1 MRRLVTDIGLWA
13 LFAIPV
19 AYAWP
24 GHNAYPFWLLLIG
37 LAGLGAAV
45 AVSRRYPLASLFIT
59 VSLTAIDGNFSFALP
74 VISYLVGRRMA
85 SIRPAAIGFAAIVVL
100 VSPYVLLRG
109 GFLTWASLAGV
120 LVYAG
125 LFPWLIGRY
134 RRQQLDLVAAGWE
147 HAEQLERE
155 QRILADQ
162 VRLRERTRIAEDMH
176 DSLGHELSLIAL
188 RAGALEIAPDL
199 DERHQAAAASLRAS
213 AGAATERLREII
225 GVLRDDTSPAPTR
238 PVDEDVTELVR
249 RAKDSGMAVDLAT
262 TPPSSPI
269 PPMVDRAVH
278 RLVQEALTNANKYAP
293 GAAVTVDI
301 HHTDTDVTVTV
312 RNAPPPAGPLPSTF
326 RTAGSLPGTFR
337 GTGSARAPDDAAPG
351 PAAGGGQ
358 GLAGLRER
366 VRLTGGA
373 FDTGPTSDGGFRVT
387 ARMPYAGGT
396 VTPAPVE
403 TASADR
409 RRLAQLRARRGLVT
423 AVAVPAGI
431 GAVLGAVAVGY
442 YVYATTSAVL
452 SPRDYAALTTGQDLA
467 AVERVLPRREM
478 LDPPT
483 RDEPAGATCQYY
495 RSHGEILNAQ
505 LDVYQLC
512 FRDGHLLSKQI
523 IPLGL

>member
-1 MRRLVTDIGLWA
+1 MRRLATDIGLWA
-13 LFAIPV
+13 LLAFPV
-19 AYAWP
+19 AFSWP
-24 GHNAYPFWLLLIG
+24 GHNAYPLWLLVVG

-45 AVSRRYPLASLFIT
+45 AVSRRYPLASLFIA

-74 VISYLVGRRMA
+74 VVSYLVGRRMA
-85 SIRPAAIGFAAIVVL
+85 GIRPAAIGFTAIVVL
-100 VSPYVLLRG
+100 LSPFILIRS

-134 RRQQLDLVAAGWE
+134 RRQQLDLVAAGRE
-147 HAEQLERE
+147 LAEQLERE

-188 RAGALEIAPDL
+188 RAGALELAPDL
-199 DERHQAAAASLRAS
+199 NEQHRAAAASLRSS

-225 GVLRDDTSPAPTR
+225 GVLRDDSSPAPTR
-238 PVDEDVTELVR
+238 PADEDVTELVR
-249 RAKDSGMAVDLAT
+249 RAKDSGMAVDLTT
-262 TPPSSPI
+262 TPPPTPV

-278 RLVQEALTNANKYAP
+278 RLVQETLTNANKYAP

-301 HHTDTDVTVTV
+301 RHTDTDVTVSV
-312 RNAPPPAGPLPSTF
+312 RNAPPPAGPLP
-326 RTAGSLPGTFR
+326 
-337 GTGSARAPDDAAPG
+337 GTGR
-351 PAAGGGQ
+351 GGQ

-373 FDTGPTSDGGFRVT
+373 FDAGRTPDGGFQVT
-387 ARMPYAGGT
+387 ARMPYAGGA
-396 VTPAPVE
+396 VASPPDE

-409 RRLAQLRARRGLVT
+409 RRLAQRRARRGLVT

-452 SPRDYAALTTGQDLA
+452 QPRDYAALTTGQELA

-483 RDEPAGATCQYY
+483 REEPAGATCRYY

-512 FRDGHLLSKQI
+512 FRDGRLVTKQA
-523 IPLGL
+523 IPQGL

>member
-13 LFAIPV
+13 VFAIPV

-24 GHNAYPFWLLLIG
+24 GHNAYPFWLLLVG
-37 LAGLGAAV
+37 LAGLGATV
-45 AVSRRYPLASLFIT
+45 AVSRRYPLASLFIA
-59 VSLTAIDGNFSFALP
+59 VSITAIDGNFSFALP

-85 SIRPAAIGFAAIVVL
+85 SIRPAAIGFTAIVVL
-100 VSPYVLLRG
+100 FSPYVLLRS

-125 LFPWLIGRY
+125 LFPWLVGRY

-155 QRILADQ
+155 QRIVAEQ

-188 RAGALEIAPDL
+188 RAGALEIASDL
-199 DERHQAAAASLRAS
+199 DERHRAAAASLRAS

-238 PVDEDVTELVR
+238 PADEDVTELVR
-249 RAKDSGMAVDLAT
+249 RAKVSGMAVDLTT
-262 TPPSSPI
+262 TPAASPV

-293 GAAVTVDI
+293 GAAVAVDI

-312 RNAPPPAGPLPSTF
+312 SNARPPAGPLPSTF
-326 RTAGSLPGTFR
+326 RTTGSDLAPNGAAPGSSTR
-337 GTGSARAPDDAAPG
+337 GTG
-351 PAAGGGQ
+351 PAAGGQ

-366 VRLTGGA
+366 VRLTGGT
-373 FDTGPTSDGGFRVT
+373 FDAGGTPDGGFRVT

-396 VTPAPVE
+396 VSPAPVE
-403 TASADR
+403 TAAADR
-409 RRLAQLRARRGLVT
+409 RRLAQRRARRGLVT
-423 AVAVPAGI
+423 AVGVPG
-431 GAVLGAVAVGY
+431 GLGAALGAGASGY

-452 SPRDYAALTTGQDLA
+452 PPRDYAALTTGEDLA

-483 RDEPAGATCQYY
+483 RDEPTGATCHYY

-512 FRDGHLLSKQI
+512 FRDGRLLSKQT
-523 IPLGL
+523 IPQGL